1 MEATKEFKA
10 HNKDWEALLKS
21 VMDKENV

>member
-1 MEATKEFKA
+1 MADHKKMEKTKEFVA

-21 VMDKENV
+21 V